1 MDDVDAARPH
11 DLAQRGP
18 DAAIEGAPLDH
29 FRVVDAVL
37 AGAVADGEGAVAR
50 VADVADG
57 DLDARI
63 GALGAEQ
70 DRLLRS
76 AARAAGAPQLL
87 HTHSSV
93 HRAVTSAWMRVA
105 AAGTPRSRQS
115 PTSRSAARPAAAP
128 LRRAPRPHRDP

>member
-76 AARAAGAPQLL
+76 AARAAGAPQLQ
-87 HTHSSV
+87 HTYSSV
-93 HRAVTSAWMRVA
+93 HRAVTSAWIRAA
-105 AAGTPRSRQS
+105 AAGTPRTRRSDAAAS
-115 PTSRSAARPAAAP
+115 ACSAARAP
-128 LRRAPRPHRDP
+128 IAHQS